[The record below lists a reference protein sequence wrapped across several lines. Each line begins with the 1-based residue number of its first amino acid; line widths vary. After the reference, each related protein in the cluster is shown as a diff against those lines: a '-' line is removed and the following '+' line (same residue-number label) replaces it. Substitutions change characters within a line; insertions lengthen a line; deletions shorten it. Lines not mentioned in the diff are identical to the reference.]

1 MSAVLAGDSEGGVVM
16 CMVVAVE
23 FGGLYAS
30 DIEAT
35 GVG

>member
-1 MSAVLAGDSEGGVVM
+1 MSTMLAGDSEGGVVM

-23 FGGLYAS
+23 VGAS
-30 DIEAT
+30 DIEAM